1 MREPWISGEGALRER
16 MSDPEQTAPDAP
28 VPDLPPYAV
37 AFLAHLRLLIGV
49 PFDYL
54 VPDPRM
60 LPDESIRFFHLDR
73 SWTDR
78 LVDGVFAVGKIG
90 TREQAHHQAAATDI
104 EAQLDEAEPG
114 VRPLQRGLGTL
125 AGARGDG
132 RGGRRPADHRAAA
145 ALGARQR
152 LAAHGGLRLR
162 GRSQAHAAAARAPRA
177 VGADRAVRRRGDPHL
192 ARGAP
197 PRDPVRRLGHDRT
210 AERAATTP
218 GRQAEPPSE
227 TLGGSVETETP
238 EFPLGFRDESLR
250 VVEIAALRK
259 LLSYEAD
266 LRDPPR
272 NIDDPEQIKG
282 MPLQNGSSAFA
293 IELLQLPWRQVYDD
307 DAEDASGPH
316 PVAVQAGALA
326 DALDVGAA
334 HRCRCEASDERRRPD
349 PRADPAGH
357 GAGPGRRPRAARAG
371 RRVRGLPHARA
382 GSGRAAAAGAAS
394 AAVRRP
400 GRARGRP
407 ASTCTGRSRTRSPT
421 SGPAPTARP
430 ARCRPCPT
438 GGS

>member
-104 EAQLDEAEPG
+104 EARLDEAEPG

-125 AGARGDG
+125 QEPAATAEADAGQPITGLLLRSALVSGWPHMEVCAYAEGVKLTLLRLERLAPSVLIALFAGVATRISLEEPHHG
-132 RGGRRPADHRAAA
+132 IQFGASGTTEQLSVLRRRPD
-145 ALGARQR
+145 GKQS
-152 LAAHGGLRLR
+152 G
-162 GRSQAHAAAARAPRA
+162 
-177 VGADRAVRRRGDPHL
+177 
-192 ARGAP
+192 
-197 PRDPVRRLGHDRT
+197 
-210 AERAATTP
+210 
-218 GRQAEPPSE
+218 PSE
-227 TLGGSVETETP
+227 TLGGSVETQTP
-238 EFPLGFRDESLR
+238 EFPLGLRDESLR

-272 NIDDPEQIKG
+272 NVDDPEQIKG

-316 PVAVQAGALA
+316 RVAIQVGALA
-326 DALDVGAA
+326 DALDVGALTA
-334 HRCRCEASDERRRPD
+334 ALRGER
-349 PRADPAGH
+349 
-357 GAGPGRRPRAARAG
+357 
-371 RRVRGLPHARA
+371 
-382 GSGRAAAAGAAS
+382 
-394 AAVRRP
+394 
-400 GRARGRP
+400 
-407 ASTCTGRSRTRSPT
+407 
-421 SGPAPTARP
+421 
-430 ARCRPCPT
+430 
-438 GGS
+438 